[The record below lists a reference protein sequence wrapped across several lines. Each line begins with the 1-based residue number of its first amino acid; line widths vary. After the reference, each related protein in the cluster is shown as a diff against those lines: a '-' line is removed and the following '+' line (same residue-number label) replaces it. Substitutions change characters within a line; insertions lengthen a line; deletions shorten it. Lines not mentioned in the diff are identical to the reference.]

1 MHKYDITLLTD
12 SRYVNPEHLTDY
24 IKNVL
29 HEDVLVKQALEKKGL
44 RVARTNWDNP
54 DFNWSETHYIIFRT
68 TWDYFNRF
76 TEFSAWLKKVSTQ
89 TKLINPLETIYWNL
103 DKHYLRDLE
112 LKGIRIPHTVFIE
125 PGENRSLA
133 EIVKST
139 GWKEL
144 VIKPAISG
152 AARHTYRLNEN
163 NIQKHEAIFH
173 ELIQSESMLLQEF
186 QNTILTK
193 GEVAFMLFGG
203 KFSHA
208 VLKKAKQGD
217 YRVQD
222 DFGGSVHDYSPTDEE
237 IKFAEKAVAA
247 CNPVPVYA
255 RVDVIWNNENELC
268 VSELELIEPEL
279 WFRTCPEAADLFAEE
294 VMKFVERHPELVS
307 GS

>member
-12 SRYVNPEHLTDY
+12 PRYINPTELTDY

-29 HEDVLVKQALEKKGL
+29 HEDVLVKQALENKGL
-44 RVARTNWDNP
+44 RIARTNWDNP
-54 DFNWSETHYIIFRT
+54 DFNWSETRYIIFRT

-76 TEFSAWLKKVSTQ
+76 AEFSNWLKKVSTQ
-89 TKLINPLETIYWNL
+89 TKLINPLETIYWSL

-125 PGENRSLA
+125 PGEKRSLT
-133 EIVKST
+133 EIVKTT
-139 GWKEL
+139 GWNEL

-152 AARHTYRLNEN
+152 AARHTYRLNEH
-163 NIQKHEAIFH
+163 NIAEHEAIFK

-186 QNTILTK
+186 QHTILTK

-203 KFSHA
+203 RYSHA

-222 DFGGSVHDYSPTDEE
+222 DFGGSVHDYTPTAEE
-237 IKFAEKAVAA
+237 ISFAEKTVAA

-255 RVDVIWNNENELC
+255 RVDVIWDNDNRLC

-279 WFRTCPEAADLFAEE
+279 WFRTCQSAAELFAEE
-294 VMKFVERHPELVS
+294 VVEFLKK
-307 GS
+307 G

>member
-1 MHKYDITLLTD
+1 MHTYDVTLLTD
-12 SRYVNPEHLTDY
+12 SRYVNPYELTDY
-24 IKNVL
+24 VKNVL
-29 HEDVLVKQALEKKGL
+29 HEDLLVKQALESRGL

-54 DFNWSETHYIIFRT
+54 DFNWNNTRYIIFRT

-76 TEFSAWLKKVSTQ
+76 AEFSEWLKRVSTQ
-89 TKLINPLETIYWNL
+89 TKLINPLNTIHWSL

-112 LKGIRIPHTVFIE
+112 IKGIQIPQTIFIE
-125 PGENRSLA
+125 PGEKRNLA
-133 EIVKST
+133 EIAKNT
-139 GWKEL
+139 GWQEL

-163 NIQKHEAIFH
+163 NIKEHEAIFR
-173 ELIQSESMLLQEF
+173 ELIQSEAMLLQEF
-186 QNTILTK
+186 QNNILTK

-203 KFSHA
+203 RYSHA

-222 DFGGSVHDYSPTDEE
+222 DFGGSVLDYNPNVEE

-247 CNPVPVYA
+247 CEPVPVYA
-255 RVDVIWNNENELC
+255 RVDVIWDNENKLC

-279 WFRTCPEAADLFAEE
+279 WFRKSSKAAELFAEE
-294 VMKFVERHPELVS
+294 VARFIEAT
-307 GS
+307 

>member
-1 MHKYDITLLTD
+1 MHTYDVTLLTD
-12 SRYVNPEHLTDY
+12 SRYVNPQHITDY
-24 IKNVL
+24 IQNVL
-29 HEDVLVKQALEKKGL
+29 HEDVLLKQALEKKGL
-44 RVARTNWDNP
+44 RVTRTNWDNP
-54 DFNWSETHYIIFRT
+54 DFNWKQTRYIIFRT

-76 TEFSAWLKKVSTQ
+76 DEFSAWLKKVSTQ
-89 TKLINPLETIYWNL
+89 TKLINPLNTILWNM
-103 DKHYLRDLE
+103 DKHYLSDLA

-125 PGENRSLA
+125 PGEERNLA
-133 EIVKST
+133 TIVKST

-163 NIQKHEAIFH
+163 NISEYESIFR

-186 QNTILTK
+186 QNNIITK
-193 GEVAFMLFGG
+193 GEIAFMLFGG

-222 DFGGSVHDYSPTDEE
+222 DFGGSVHDYSPTAEE
-237 IKFAEKAVAA
+237 ITFAEKTVAA

-255 RVDVIWNNENELC
+255 RVDVIWDNENKLC

-279 WFRTCPEAADLFAEE
+279 WFRTCPGAAELFADE
-294 VMKFVERHPELVS
+294 VVRHCES
-307 GS
+307 A

>member
-1 MHKYDITLLTD
+1 MHQYDITLLTD
-12 SRYVNPEHLTDY
+12 SRYVNPTEHTDY

-29 HEDVLVKQALEKKGL
+29 HEDVLVKQALENKGL

-54 DFNWSETHYIIFRT
+54 DFNWSETRYIIFRT

-76 TEFSAWLKKVSTQ
+76 AEFSEWLKKVSTQ
-89 TKLINPLETIYWNL
+89 TKLINPLETIYWSL

-112 LKGIRIPHTVFIE
+112 LKGIPIPHTVFIE
-125 PGENRSLA
+125 PGEKRSLA
-133 EIVKST
+133 EIVKTT

-152 AARHTYRLNEN
+152 AARHTYRLNES
-163 NIQKHEAIFH
+163 NIEEHEAIFK
-173 ELIQSESMLLQEF
+173 ELIKSESMLLQEF
-186 QNTILTK
+186 QHTILTK

-203 KFSHA
+203 KYSHA

-222 DFGGSVHDYSPTDEE
+222 DFGGSVHDYAPTAEE
-237 IKFAEKAVAA
+237 IEFAEKTVAA
-247 CNPVPVYA
+247 CEPIPIYA
-255 RVDVIWNNENELC
+255 RVDVIWDNDNQLC

-279 WFRTCPEAADLFAEE
+279 WFRTCPDAAELFAEE
-294 VMKFVERHPELVS
+294 VVKFIQRN
-307 GS
+307 

>member
-1 MHKYDITLLTD
+1 MHKYDVTLLTD
-12 SRYVNPEHLTDY
+12 SRYVNPIELTDY
-24 IKNVL
+24 INNVL

-54 DFNWSETHYIIFRT
+54 DFNWSETRYIIFRT

-76 TEFSAWLKKVSTQ
+76 AEFSEWLKRVSTE
-89 TKLINPLETIYWNL
+89 TKLINPLETIYWSL

-112 LKGIRIPHTVFIE
+112 IKGIRIPRTVFIE
-125 PGENRSLA
+125 PGEMRSLT
-133 EIVKST
+133 EIAATT
-139 GWKEL
+139 GWKER

-163 NIQKHEAIFH
+163 NIAEHEAIFK
-173 ELIQSESMLLQEF
+173 ELIATESMLLQEF
-186 QNTILTK
+186 QDNILTK

-203 KFSHA
+203 RYSHA

-222 DFGGSVHDYSPTDEE
+222 DFGGSVHDYTPTAEE
-237 IKFAEKAVAA
+237 ISFAEKTVAA
-247 CNPVPVYA
+247 CSPVPVYS
-255 RVDVIWNNENELC
+255 RVDVIWDNDNQLC

-279 WFRTCPEAADLFAEE
+279 WFRTCSSAAELFAEE
-294 VMKFVERHPELVS
+294 VVKFLEK
-307 GS
+307 G

>member
-12 SRYVNPEHLTDY
+12 SRYVAPTEFTDY

-29 HEDVLVKQALEKKGL
+29 HEDVLVKQALENKGL
-44 RVARTNWDNP
+44 VVSRTNWDNP
-54 DFNWSETHYIIFRT
+54 DFDWSETRYIIFRT

-76 TEFSAWLKKVSTQ
+76 AEFSVWLKKVSAQ

-112 LKGIRIPHTVFIE
+112 VKGIRIPHTVFIE
-125 PGENRSLA
+125 PGEKRSLA
-133 EIVKST
+133 EIVKTT

-152 AARHTYRLNEN
+152 SARHTYRLNEN
-163 NIQKHEAIFH
+163 NIAEHEAIFR

-186 QNTILTK
+186 QNNILTK

-203 KFSHA
+203 RYSHA

-222 DFGGSVHDYSPTDEE
+222 DFGGSVHDYTPTLEE
-237 IKFAEKAVAA
+237 ITFAEKTVAA
-247 CNPVPVYA
+247 CSPVPVYA
-255 RVDVIWNNENELC
+255 RVDVIWDNDNHLC

-279 WFRTCPEAADLFAEE
+279 WFRTCPGAAELFAEE
-294 VMKFVERHPELVS
+294 VVKFLKK
-307 GS
+307 G